1 MKILMWGLFLSLGL
15 TVSAFAQ
22 TQLDMNVDAIRAYKK
37 VDKELNLVYK
47 QVIGKMSE
55 QEKTN
60 LKTAQRKWIKMKES
74 SCTKE
79 AAKYEGGSMYA
90 MIYHD
95 CLAIKT
101 KKRITE
107 LKKMLIGR

>member
-1 MKILMWGLFLSLGL
+1 MKTLMWGLFLSLGL
-15 TVSAFAQ
+15 SVSAFAQ

-79 AAKYEGGSMYA
+79 AAEYEGGSMYA

>member
-1 MKILMWGLFLSLGL
+1 MKTLMWGLFLSLGL
-15 TVSAFAQ
+15 SVSAFAQ
-22 TQLDMNVDAIRAYKK
+22 SQLDMNHDAIRAYEK

-55 QEKTN
+55 QEKTKI
-60 LKTAQRKWIKMKES
+60 KTAQRKWIKMKES

-79 AAKYEGGSMYA
+79 AAEYQGGSMYA

-107 LKKMLIGR
+107 LKKILIGR

>member
-1 MKILMWGLFLSLGL
+1 
-15 TVSAFAQ
+15 
-22 TQLDMNVDAIRAYKK
+22 
-37 VDKELNLVYK
+37 
-47 QVIGKMSE
+47 MSE

-79 AAKYEGGSMYA
+79 AAEYEGGSMYA

>member
-1 MKILMWGLFLSLGL
+1 MKTLMWGLFLSLGL
-15 TVSAFAQ
+15 SVSAFAQ
-22 TQLDMNVDAIRAYKK
+22 SQLDMNVDAIRAYKK

-55 QEKTN
+55 QEKTKI
-60 LKTAQRKWIKMKES
+60 KTAQRKWIKMKES

-79 AAKYEGGSMYA
+79 AAEYEGGSMYA

-107 LKKMLIGR
+107 LKKILIGR

>member
-1 MKILMWGLFLSLGL
+1 MKTLMWGLFLSLGL
-15 TVSAFAQ
+15 SVSAFAQ
-22 TQLDMNVDAIRAYKK
+22 TQLEMNDDAIRAYEK

-55 QEKTN
+55 QEKTKI
-60 LKTAQRKWIKMKES
+60 KTAQRKWIKMKES

-79 AAKYEGGSMYA
+79 AAEYEGGSMYA

>member
-37 VDKELNLVYK
+37 ADKELNLVYK

-79 AAKYEGGSMYA
+79 AGEYEGGSMYP

-101 KKRITE
+101 KKRLTE

>member
-1 MKILMWGLFLSLGL
+1 MKTLMWGLFLSLGL
-15 TVSAFAQ
+15 SVSAFAQ
-22 TQLDMNVDAIRAYKK
+22 TQLEMNDDAIRAYEK

-55 QEKTN
+55 QEKTKI
-60 LKTAQRKWIKMKES
+60 KTAQRKWIKMKES

-79 AAKYEGGSMYA
+79 AAEYEGGSMYP

-101 KKRITE
+101 KKRLTE

>member
-1 MKILMWGLFLSLGL
+1 MKTLMWGLFLYLGL
-15 TVSAFAQ
+15 AVSAFAQ
-22 TQLDMNVDAIRAYKK
+22 TQLEMNDDAIRAYEK

-55 QEKTN
+55 QEKTKV
-60 LKTAQRKWIKMKES
+60 KTAQRKWNKMKEA

-79 AAKYEGGSMYA
+79 AAEYEGGSMYA

>member
-1 MKILMWGLFLSLGL
+1 MKTLMWGLFLSLGL

-79 AAKYEGGSMYA
+79 AAEYEGGSMYP

-101 KKRITE
+101 KKRLTE

>member
-79 AAKYEGGSMYA
+79 AAEYEGGSMYP

-101 KKRITE
+101 KKRLTE

>member
-1 MKILMWGLFLSLGL
+1 MKTLMWGLFLSLGL
-15 TVSAFAQ
+15 SVSAFAQ
-22 TQLDMNVDAIRAYKK
+22 SQLDMNDDAIRAYEK
-37 VDKELNLVYK
+37 VDKELNIVYK

-55 QEKTN
+55 QEKTKI
-60 LKTAQRKWIKMKES
+60 KTAQRKWIKMKES

>member
-47 QVIGKMSE
+47 QVIGKMS
-55 QEKTN
+55 
-60 LKTAQRKWIKMKES
+60 
-74 SCTKE
+74 
-79 AAKYEGGSMYA
+79 
-90 MIYHD
+90 
-95 CLAIKT
+95 
-101 KKRITE
+101 
-107 LKKMLIGR
+107 

>member
-22 TQLDMNVDAIRAYKK
+22 TQLDMNVDAIRAYEK

-55 QEKTN
+55 QEKTKI
-60 LKTAQRKWIKMKES
+60 KTAQRKWIKMKES

-101 KKRITE
+101 KKRISE

>member
-1 MKILMWGLFLSLGL
+1 MKTLMWGLFLSLGL
-15 TVSAFAQ
+15 SVSAFAQ
-22 TQLDMNVDAIRAYKK
+22 SQLDMNDDAIRAYEK

-55 QEKTN
+55 QEKTKI
-60 LKTAQRKWIKMKES
+60 KTAQRKWIKMKES

-79 AAKYEGGSMYA
+79 AAEYEGGSMYP

-101 KKRITE
+101 KKRLTE

>member
-1 MKILMWGLFLSLGL
+1 
-15 TVSAFAQ
+15 
-22 TQLDMNVDAIRAYKK
+22 
-37 VDKELNLVYK
+37 
-47 QVIGKMSE
+47 
-55 QEKTN
+55 
-60 LKTAQRKWIKMKES
+60 MKES

-79 AAKYEGGSMYA
+79 AAEYEGGSMYP

-101 KKRITE
+101 KKRLTE

>member
-79 AAKYEGGSMYA
+79 AAEYEGGSMYP

-107 LKKMLIGR
+107 LKKILIGR

>member
-1 MKILMWGLFLSLGL
+1 MKTMMWGLFLSLGL

-22 TQLDMNVDAIRAYKK
+22 TQLDMNVDAISAYKK
-37 VDKELNLVYK
+37 ADKELNLVYK
-47 QVIGKMSE
+47 QLVGKISE

-79 AAKYEGGSMYA
+79 AAEYEGGSMYP

-95 CLAIKT
+95 CLASKT
-101 KKRITE
+101 KKRIIE

>member
-1 MKILMWGLFLSLGL
+1 MKTLMWGLFLSLGL
-15 TVSAFAQ
+15 SVSAFAQ
-22 TQLDMNVDAIRAYKK
+22 SQLDMNHDAIRAYEK

-55 QEKTN
+55 LDKTT

-79 AAKYEGGSMYA
+79 AAEYEGGSMYS

-107 LKKMLIGR
+107 LKKILIGR

>member
-1 MKILMWGLFLSLGL
+1 MLK
-15 TVSAFAQ
+15 A
-22 TQLDMNVDAIRAYKK
+22 NYDAIRAYEK

-55 QEKTN
+55 QEKTKI
-60 LKTAQRKWIKMKES
+60 KTAQRKWIKMKES

-79 AAKYEGGSMYA
+79 AAEYEGGSMYA

>member
-1 MKILMWGLFLSLGL
+1 MKTLMWGLFLSLGL
-15 TVSAFAQ
+15 SVSAFAQ
-22 TQLDMNVDAIRAYKK
+22 TQLEMNDDAIRAYEK

-55 QEKTN
+55 QEKTKI
-60 LKTAQRKWIKMKES
+60 KTAQRKWIKMKES

>member
-74 SCTKE
+74 SRTKE
-79 AAKYEGGSMYA
+79 AGEYEGGSMYP

-101 KKRITE
+101 KKRLTE